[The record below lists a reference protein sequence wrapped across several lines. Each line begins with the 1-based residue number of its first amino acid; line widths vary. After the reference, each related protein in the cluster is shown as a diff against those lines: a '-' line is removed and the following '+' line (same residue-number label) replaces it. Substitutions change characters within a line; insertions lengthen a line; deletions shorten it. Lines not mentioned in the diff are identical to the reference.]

1 MEKIRIYSAATN
13 SLNVRHGSSIPKPA
27 HRRNEKLWKELA
39 RVSLTIVLVLKLA
52 AICCGECKPPMA
64 IGQERTRDLSFSF
77 RRHLEEVF
85 SAEHYQEMLR
95 YIYCHQN
102 EDGGWG
108 LHFESKSF
116 MFTTVLNYICLR
128 MLGVGPEGGR
138 ENACRRA
145 REWILNHGGVTYIPS
160 WGKVWLSG
168 CGSQLWETAF
178 AIRALLASN
187 LGVETFDV
195 LRRGHSYIK
204 KSQVI
209 ENPPGDF
216 KSMYHHR
223 SKGAWT
229 FSDRDHGWQVS
240 DCTAE
245 ALKCCMLL
253 LTMPADVVGQKIDH
267 EHLCDQ
273 MIYIYL
279 KYIPLQGNASNLVQ
293 TSWAMMGLI
302 HAGQADRD
310 VMPLHHAAK
319 FIITSQMESGDFPQ
333 QEIVGA
339 FMNNC
344 MIHYATFTN
353 TFPLWALA
361 EYRKAAFV
369 TLQD

>member
-52 AICCGECKPPMA
+52 AICCGEC
-64 IGQERTRDLSFSF
+64 
-77 RRHLEEVF
+77 
-85 SAEHYQEMLR
+85 
-95 YIYCHQN
+95 N
-102 EDGGWG
+102 
-108 LHFESKSF
+108 
-116 MFTTVLNYICLR
+116 
-128 MLGVGPEGGR
+128 
-138 ENACRRA
+138 
-145 REWILNHGGVTYIPS
+145 
-160 WGKVWLSG
+160 
-168 CGSQLWETAF
+168 
-178 AIRALLASN
+178 N

-245 ALKCCMLL
+245 ALK
-253 LTMPADVVGQKIDH
+253 
-267 EHLCDQ
+267 
-273 MIYIYL
+273 